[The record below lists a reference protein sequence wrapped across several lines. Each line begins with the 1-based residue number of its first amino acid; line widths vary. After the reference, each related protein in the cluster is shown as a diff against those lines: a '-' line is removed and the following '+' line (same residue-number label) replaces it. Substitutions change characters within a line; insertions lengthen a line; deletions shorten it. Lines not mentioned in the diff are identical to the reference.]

1 VAASCYGCRKI
12 AQSREDVPSV
22 FPLKPRLYEQAIGLW
37 PKCPG
42 SDPESDENEFVNLT
56 WNASLS
62 DICLSR

>member
-1 VAASCYGCRKI
+1 MAASCYGWSENRAI
-12 AQSREDVPSV
+12 PQDVSSV